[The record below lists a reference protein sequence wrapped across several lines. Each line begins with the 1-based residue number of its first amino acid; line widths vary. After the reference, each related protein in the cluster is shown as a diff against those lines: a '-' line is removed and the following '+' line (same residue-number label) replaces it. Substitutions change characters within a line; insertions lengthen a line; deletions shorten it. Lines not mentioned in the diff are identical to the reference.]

1 MKPHLAPIL
10 FVEPQ
15 RHRLLRR
22 DGGTA
27 PVAYLPVAQSE
38 RKFNRAVMRKT
49 TIVESKSD
57 ELPNCFRVHA
67 TYSIHRS
74 RLLVETGELLMRISG
89 LLVVLFPGS
98 S

>member
-1 MKPHLAPIL
+1 MKPMAAPH
-10 FVEPQ
+10 PS
-15 RHRLLRR
+15 H
-22 DGGTA
+22 TC
-27 PVAYLPVAQSE
+27 PLP
-38 RKFNRAVMRKT
+38 KFNRAVMRKT

-57 ELPNCFRVHA
+57 ELPNCFRVHT

-74 RLLVETGELLMRISG
+74 CLLVETGELLMRISG